1 MRTILHVLTRPEDE
15 LTREMIAKQRG
26 LADTR
31 VEVVELTN
39 GGPDY
44 SALVEAIFT
53 ADSVEVA

>member
-31 VEVVELTN
+31 VEVVELT
-39 GGPDY
+39 GGEPDY